1 MELLWEGREPSGIL
15 GSVTDAARRIELSD
29 ADEDRLL
36 AAHRKLAAA
45 AKAYDRFLGKE
56 LVPGQAAPLHDAD
69 EMRAAQEAVQAT
81 EDELWRLRE
90 ELLGWVRP
98 SWVPSAALTADWF
111 SDEDAIYDDLPET
124 TSP

>member
-1 MELLWEGREPSGIL
+1 M
-15 GSVTDAARRIELSD
+15 TDAARRIELSGT
-29 ADEDRLL
+29 DEDRLK
-36 AAHRKLAAA
+36 AAHRELVAA
-45 AKAYDRFLGKE
+45 AKAYDRFLGRE
-56 LVPGQAAPLHDAD
+56 LVPGQSVPLHDAG

-98 SWVPSAALTADWF
+98 SWAPSAALTADWF
-111 SDEDAIYDDLPET
+111 SDEDSVYDDLPET